1 VTETPANSPCPDLQ
15 TIRESIPALH
25 RTIHDRPLIYLDNAA
40 TTPRPQPVIDAIT
53 KYESQFPANVHRGVH
68 TMSGEATAAYE
79 DARRRI
85 AAFLGANTAELIFTR
100 GTTEAINL
108 VAGSWA
114 TANLKAGDEILVSA
128 LEHHANIVPWQLL
141 CQRIGTTLKVVD
153 VLDTGDLMLDAVAA
167 AITDRTGLISMT
179 AVSNAIGTVTP
190 IADIC
195 ELARSRGIATL
206 VDAAQLTPHMPV
218 NMAELNC
225 DFLAFSGHKMF
236 GPTGIG
242 GLIGRPELLEAM
254 PPWQGGGDM
263 IRTVTFEQSTWNSV
277 PWKFEAGTPNVGG
290 AIGLGAAVDWLQ
302 QIGMGTIAN
311 REQALLSD
319 AVARLTSIDR
329 VQLVGEPSER
339 AGVVSFLIDG
349 MHPADI
355 GAMLD
360 RHGVAIRAGHHCAEP
375 TMARFGVSATARLA
389 PSFYNTESELEA
401 TETALR
407 RIIDVFG

>member
-1 VTETPANSPCPDLQ
+1 MTEAPVNSPCPDLQ
-15 TIRESIPALH
+15 AIRESIPALH

-40 TTPRPQPVIDAIT
+40 TTPRPQPVIDAVT
-53 KYESQFPANVHRGVH
+53 TYESQFPANVHRGVH
-68 TMSGEATAAYE
+68 TLSGEATAAYE

-85 AAFLGANTAELIFTR
+85 AAFLGADTAELVFTR

-114 TANLKAGDEILVSA
+114 TANLKAGDEILISA

-141 CQRIGTTLKVVD
+141 CQRIGTVLTVVD
-153 VLDTGDLMLDAVAA
+153 VLDTGDLMLDAVSA
-167 AITDRTGLISMT
+167 AITDRTGLIAMT

-195 ELARSRGIATL
+195 ELARSQGIATL

-218 NMAELNC
+218 DMAELNC

-263 IRTVTFEQSTWNSV
+263 IRTVTFEESTWNSV

-302 QIGMGTIAN
+302 HIGMATIAN
-311 REQALLSD
+311 RERSLLTD
-319 AVARLTSIDR
+319 AVTRLTSIDR
-329 VQLVGEPSER
+329 VRLVGEPSER

-401 TETALR
+401 AETALR

>member
-1 VTETPANSPCPDLQ
+1 MTEAPTNSPYPDLQ
-15 TIRESIPALH
+15 AIRESIPALH
-25 RTIHDRPLIYLDNAA
+25 RTIHDRSLVYLDNAA
-40 TTPRPQPVIDAIT
+40 TTPRPQPVIDAVT
-53 KYESQFPANVHRGVH
+53 TYESQFPANVHRGVH
-68 TMSGEATAAYE
+68 TLSGEATAAYE

-85 AAFLGANTAELIFTR
+85 AAFLGADTAELVFTR

-114 TANLKAGDEILVSA
+114 TANLKAGDEILISA

-141 CQRIGTTLKVVD
+141 CQRIGTVLTVVD

-167 AITDRTGLISMT
+167 AITDRTRLISMT

-195 ELARSRGIATL
+195 ELARCQDIATL

-218 NMAELNC
+218 DMAELNC

-302 QIGMGTIAN
+302 HIGMATIAN
-311 REQALLSD
+311 RERSLLTD
-319 AVARLTSIDR
+319 TVTRLTSIDR
-329 VQLVGEPSER
+329 VRLVGEPSER

-375 TMARFGVSATARLA
+375 TMARFGVSATARLS

-401 TETALR
+401 AETALR

>member
-1 VTETPANSPCPDLQ
+1 MTEAPVNSPCPDLQ
-15 TIRESIPALH
+15 AIRESIPALH

-40 TTPRPQPVIDAIT
+40 TTPRPQPVIDAVT
-53 KYESQFPANVHRGVH
+53 TYESQFPANVHRGVH
-68 TMSGEATAAYE
+68 TLSGEATAAYE

-85 AAFLGANTAELIFTR
+85 AAFLGADTAELVFTR

-114 TANLKAGDEILVSA
+114 TANLKAGDEILISA

-141 CQRIGTTLKVVD
+141 CQRIGTVLTVVD
-153 VLDTGDLMLDAVAA
+153 VLDTGDLMLDAVSA
-167 AITDRTGLISMT
+167 AITDRTGLIAMT

-195 ELARSRGIATL
+195 ELARSRGITTL

-218 NMAELNC
+218 DMAELNC

-263 IRTVTFEQSTWNSV
+263 IRTVTFEESTWNSV

-302 QIGMGTIAN
+302 HIGMATIAN
-311 REQALLSD
+311 RERSLLTD
-319 AVARLTSIDR
+319 AVTRLTSIDR
-329 VQLVGEPSER
+329 VRLVGEPSER

-401 TETALR
+401 AETALR

>member
-1 VTETPANSPCPDLQ
+1 MNSPCPDLQ
-15 TIRESIPALH
+15 AIRESIPALH

-40 TTPRPQPVIDAIT
+40 TTPRPQPVIDAVT
-53 KYESQFPANVHRGVH
+53 TYESQFPANVHRGVH
-68 TMSGEATAAYE
+68 TLSGEATAAYE

-85 AAFLGANTAELIFTR
+85 AAFLGADTAELVFTR

-114 TANLKAGDEILVSA
+114 TANLKAGDEILISA

-141 CQRIGTTLKVVD
+141 CQRIGTVLTVVD
-153 VLDTGDLMLDAVAA
+153 VLDTGDLMLDAVSA
-167 AITDRTGLISMT
+167 AITDRTGLIAMT

-195 ELARSRGIATL
+195 ELARSQGIATL

-218 NMAELNC
+218 DMAELNC

-263 IRTVTFEQSTWNSV
+263 IRTVTFEESTWNSV

-302 QIGMGTIAN
+302 HIGMATIAN
-311 REQALLSD
+311 RERSLLTD
-319 AVARLTSIDR
+319 AVTRLTSIDR
-329 VQLVGEPSER
+329 VRLVGEPSER

-401 TETALR
+401 AETALR

>member
-1 VTETPANSPCPDLQ
+1 MTEAPTNSPYPDLQ
-15 TIRESIPALH
+15 AIRESIPALH
-25 RTIHDRPLIYLDNAA
+25 RTIHDRSLVYLDNAA
-40 TTPRPQPVIDAIT
+40 TTPRPQPVIDAVT
-53 KYESQFPANVHRGVH
+53 TYESQFPANVHRGVH
-68 TMSGEATAAYE
+68 TLSGEATAAYE

-85 AAFLGANTAELIFTR
+85 AAFLGADTAELVFTR

-114 TANLKAGDEILVSA
+114 TANLKAGDEILISA

-141 CQRIGTTLKVVD
+141 CQRIGTVLTVVD

-167 AITDRTGLISMT
+167 AITDRTRLISMT

-195 ELARSRGIATL
+195 ELARCQDIATL

-218 NMAELNC
+218 DMAELNC

-263 IRTVTFEQSTWNSV
+263 IRTVTLSR
-277 PWKFEAGTPNVGG
+277 ARGTPCLGSSKRGPPTSGVPS
-290 AIGLGAAVDWLQ
+290 GLVRRSTGCSTSAWP
-302 QIGMGTIAN
+302 
-311 REQALLSD
+311 LSP
-319 AVARLTSIDR
+319 I
-329 VQLVGEPSER
+329 
-339 AGVVSFLIDG
+339 VSG
-349 MHPADI
+349 P
-355 GAMLD
+355 
-360 RHGVAIRAGHHCAEP
+360 C
-375 TMARFGVSATARLA
+375 
-389 PSFYNTESELEA
+389 
-401 TETALR
+401 
-407 RIIDVFG
+407 

>member
-1 VTETPANSPCPDLQ
+1 MTEAPVNSPCPDLQ
-15 TIRESIPALH
+15 AIRESIPALH

-40 TTPRPQPVIDAIT
+40 TTPRPQPVIDAVT
-53 KYESQFPANVHRGVH
+53 TYESQFPANVHRGVH
-68 TMSGEATAAYE
+68 TLSGEATAAYE

-85 AAFLGANTAELIFTR
+85 AAFLGADTAELVFTR

-114 TANLKAGDEILVSA
+114 AVNLKAGDEILISA

-141 CQRIGTTLKVVD
+141 CQRIGTVLTVVD
-153 VLDTGDLMLDAVAA
+153 VLDTGDLMLDAVSA
-167 AITDRTGLISMT
+167 AITDRTGLIAMT

-218 NMAELNC
+218 DMAELNC

-263 IRTVTFEQSTWNSV
+263 IRTVTFEESTWNSV

-302 QIGMGTIAN
+302 HIGMATIAN
-311 REQALLSD
+311 RERSLLTD
-319 AVARLTSIDR
+319 AVTRLTSIDR
-329 VQLVGEPSER
+329 VRLVGEPSER

-401 TETALR
+401 AETALR

>member
-1 VTETPANSPCPDLQ
+1 M
-15 TIRESIPALH
+15 
-25 RTIHDRPLIYLDNAA
+25 
-40 TTPRPQPVIDAIT
+40 
-53 KYESQFPANVHRGVH
+53 HRGVH
-68 TMSGEATAAYE
+68 TLSGEATAAYE

-85 AAFLGANTAELIFTR
+85 AAFLGADTAELVFTR

-114 TANLKAGDEILVSA
+114 TANLKAGDEILISA

-141 CQRIGTTLKVVD
+141 CQRIGTVLTVVD
-153 VLDTGDLMLDAVAA
+153 VLDTGDLMLDAVSA
-167 AITDRTGLISMT
+167 AITDRTGLIAMT

-195 ELARSRGIATL
+195 ELARSQGIATL

-218 NMAELNC
+218 DMAELNC

-263 IRTVTFEQSTWNSV
+263 IRTVTFEESTWNSV

-302 QIGMGTIAN
+302 HIGMATIAN
-311 REQALLSD
+311 RERSLLTD
-319 AVARLTSIDR
+319 AVTRLTSIDR
-329 VQLVGEPSER
+329 VRLVGEPSER

-401 TETALR
+401 AETALR